1 MDLILF
7 SIKRVC
13 FSLRF
18 LAVAMLIFTYGCGD
32 DGKPRLIDLS
42 KTVTIERPQD
52 RPAGDRSL
60 RVAVAAMISPKETF
74 IYHRQILDYIGR
86 RLDRDVELVQRKT
99 YGEINELFENDQIDL
114 AFICSGPYAIGK
126 EKYGFE
132 LVATPEVQGSPFYK
146 AYLIVN
152 KDSPFQRFED
162 LRGRIFAFTD
172 PDSNTGKLVPTFWL
186 AQLQERPETFF
197 AETINTF
204 GHDNSILA
212 VAWGLADGAAVDGL
226 IWEYYNQNKPTF
238 TDKTRVIKKSEPYG
252 IPPLVAQRFLPAELK
267 ERIRRLLF
275 SMHQDPEGQKI
286 LKKLMI
292 DRFVAPQEE
301 WYEPI
306 RQMKEKV
313 ALLDE
318 GPHGPEKP

>member
-1 MDLILF
+1 MDLVLF
-7 SIKRVC
+7 SVKRFC
-13 FSLRF
+13 FLLRF
-18 LAVAMLIFTYGCGD
+18 LAAAMLVFAYGCGG
-32 DGKPRLIDLS
+32 DGETRLIDFS
-42 KTVTIERPQD
+42 KTVAIERPED
-52 RPAGDRSL
+52 RPAEYRPL
-60 RVAVAAMISPKETF
+60 QVAVAAMISPKETF

-86 RLDRDVELVQRKT
+86 RLNRDVELVQRKT
-99 YGEINELFENDQIDL
+99 YGEINALFEKDQIDL

-132 LVATPEVQGSPFYK
+132 LLATPEVQGSHFYK

-152 KDSPFQRFED
+152 KDSPFQRIED

-186 AQLQERPETFF
+186 AQMQERPETFF

-226 IWEYYNQNKPTF
+226 IWEYYNNKKPTF
-238 TDKTRVIKKSEPYG
+238 TSRTRVIKKSEPYG
-252 IPPLVAQRFLPAELK
+252 IPPLVAQRYLPTELK

-275 SMHQDPEGQKI
+275 SMHQDPEGQRI

-292 DRFVAPQEE
+292 NRFVAPQEE

-306 RQMKEKV
+306 RQMKEKM
-313 ALLDE
+313 ASLDE
-318 GPHGPEKP
+318 GHRGPEKP

>member
-1 MDLILF
+1 MDLVLSSVKNGCIL
-7 SIKRVC
+7 V
-13 FSLRF
+13 RF
-18 LAVAMLIFTYGCGD
+18 LTAAILVFAYGCGG
-32 DGKPRLIDLS
+32 DGDAKFVDLS
-42 KTVTIERPQD
+42 KVVAIEQPKD
-52 RPAGDRSL
+52 LPAGGRSL

-74 IYHRQILDYIGR
+74 VYHRQILDYIGK
-86 RLDRDVELVQRKT
+86 RLDRDVKLVQRKT
-99 YGEINELFENDQIDL
+99 YAQIDELFEKNQIDL

-132 LVATPEVQGSPFYK
+132 LLATPEVQGSHFYK

-172 PDSNTGKLVPTFWL
+172 PDSNTGKLVPTYWL
-186 AQLQERPETFF
+186 AQMQERPETFF

-226 IWEYYNQNKPTF
+226 IWEYHDQKNSTF
-238 TDKTRVIKKSEPYG
+238 TSRTRIIKKSEPYG
-252 IPPLVAQRFLPAELK
+252 IPPLVAQRYLPAELK
-267 ERIRRLLF
+267 ERIRQLLF
-275 SMHQDPEGQKI
+275 SMHQNPEGQRI
-286 LKKLMI
+286 LNKLMI

-306 RQMKEKV
+306 RKMKEKM
-313 ALLDE
+313 ASLDE
-318 GPHGPEKP
+318 GPHGFEKP

>member
-1 MDLILF
+1 MDLVLF
-7 SIKRVC
+7 SVKRVC
-13 FSLRF
+13 FLLRF
-18 LAVAMLIFTYGCGD
+18 LAAAMLVFAYGCGG
-32 DGKPRLIDLS
+32 DGETRLIDLS
-42 KTVTIERPQD
+42 KTVAIERPED
-52 RPAGDRSL
+52 RPAEYRPL

-86 RLDRDVELVQRKT
+86 RLNRDVELIQRKT
-99 YGEINELFENDQIDL
+99 YGEINALFEKDQIDL

-132 LVATPEVQGSPFYK
+132 LLATPEVQGSHFYK

-152 KDSPFQRFED
+152 KDSPFQRIED

-186 AQLQERPETFF
+186 AQMQERPETFF

-226 IWEYYNQNKPTF
+226 IWEYYNNKKPSF
-238 TDKTRVIKKSEPYG
+238 TSRTRVIKKSEPYG
-252 IPPLVAQRFLPAELK
+252 IPPLVAQRYLPAELK

-275 SMHQDPEGQKI
+275 SMHQDPEGQII

-292 DRFVAPQEE
+292 NRFVAPQEE

-306 RQMKEKV
+306 RQMKEKM

-318 GPHGPEKP
+318 GHRGPEKP